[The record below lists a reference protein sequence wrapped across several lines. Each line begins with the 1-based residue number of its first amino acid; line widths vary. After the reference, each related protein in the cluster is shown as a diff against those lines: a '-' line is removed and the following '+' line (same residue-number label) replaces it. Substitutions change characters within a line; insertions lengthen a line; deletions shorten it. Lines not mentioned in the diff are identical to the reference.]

1 MQDIIEGRI
10 DAWEKKNLVDIE
22 NIVYS
27 DIRLLADCLRVSE
40 SRVVEVIEVYITRRN
55 IARTKAGMNGLTRQ

>member
-55 IARTKAGMNGLTRQ
+55 VTKAKAGATGLTRQ